1 MEHKLNLS
9 SNFAG
14 GHTYNYK
21 KYDFVVDVQQTE
33 LLNSQTA
40 VDEAAAGVP
49 INKNRLYNINS
60 RGAKSLS
67 IMTLDIL
74 TFSVTIN

>member
-1 MEHKLNLS
+1 M
-9 SNFAG
+9 
-14 GHTYNYK
+14 
-21 KYDFVVDVQQTE
+21 VDVQQTD

-60 RGAKSLS
+60 RGATSLS

-74 TFSVTIN
+74 AFIVTIN